1 MFPKKAFLFLL
12 ITYCLV
18 LSYVCYFA
26 MAENKGRNF
35 YEILGVKKTA
45 TDRDIKK
52 AFRKLAVK
60 YHPDKNKSK
69 EAEEKFKEI
78 AEAYEILSD
87 SNKRKQYDQFGT
99 SAFSSTRSSREAG
112 GNSFH
117 FNFEDIFHNFDDE
130 LSGNPFH
137 FTTHQGFGEDNANF
151 NFEDFFQEPEPFMN
165 HFGREPHAFGGGN
178 SYFGSHFG
186 HRGHA
191 YDSKAQ
197 AHHFSRSSG
206 GQSCRTVTQQIGNI
220 VTTYTQCS

>member
-1 MFPKKAFLFLL
+1 MFSRNAFLFLL

-78 AEAYEILSD
+78 AEENLMCLAVATLILVV
-87 SNKRKQYDQFGT
+87 T
-99 SAFSSTRSSREAG
+99 LVTG
-112 GNSFH
+112 GMLMTVKLMLIIS
-117 FNFEDIFHNFDDE
+117 
-130 LSGNPFH
+130 LA
-137 FTTHQGFGEDNANF
+137 HQVV
-151 NFEDFFQEPEPFMN
+151 N
-165 HFGREPHAFGGGN
+165 HA
-178 SYFGSHFG
+178 
-186 HRGHA
+186 
-191 YDSKAQ
+191 AQ
-197 AHHFSRSSG
+197 
-206 GQSCRTVTQQIGNI
+206 
-220 VTTYTQCS
+220 

>member
-1 MFPKKAFLFLL
+1 MFSRNAFLFLL

-78 AEAYEILSD
+78 AEENLMCLAVATLILVV
-87 SNKRKQYDQFGT
+87 T
-99 SAFSSTRSSREAG
+99 LVTG
-112 GNSFH
+112 GMLMTVKLMLIIS
-117 FNFEDIFHNFDDE
+117 
-130 LSGNPFH
+130 LA
-137 FTTHQGFGEDNANF
+137 HQVVV
-151 NFEDFFQEPEPFMN
+151 N
-165 HFGREPHAFGGGN
+165 HA
-178 SYFGSHFG
+178 
-186 HRGHA
+186 
-191 YDSKAQ
+191 AQ
-197 AHHFSRSSG
+197 
-206 GQSCRTVTQQIGNI
+206 
-220 VTTYTQCS
+220 

>member
-78 AEAYEILSD
+78 AEENLMRLEVATLILVV
-87 SNKRKQYDQFGT
+87 T
-99 SAFSSTRSSREAG
+99 LVTG
-112 GNSFH
+112 GMLMTVKLKLIIS
-117 FNFEDIFHNFDDE
+117 
-130 LSGNPFH
+130 LA
-137 FTTHQGFGEDNANF
+137 HQVV
-151 NFEDFFQEPEPFMN
+151 N
-165 HFGREPHAFGGGN
+165 HA
-178 SYFGSHFG
+178 
-186 HRGHA
+186 
-191 YDSKAQ
+191 AQ
-197 AHHFSRSSG
+197 
-206 GQSCRTVTQQIGNI
+206 
-220 VTTYTQCS
+220 